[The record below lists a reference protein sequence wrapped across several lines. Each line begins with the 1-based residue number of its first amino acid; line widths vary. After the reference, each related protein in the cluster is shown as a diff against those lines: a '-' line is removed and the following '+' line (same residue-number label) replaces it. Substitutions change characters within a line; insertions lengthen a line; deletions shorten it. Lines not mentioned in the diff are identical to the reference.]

1 MFESDALPRGQGRL
15 VTAGSCSHSWAER
28 TKGGGV
34 VAGVTQQKMEPA
46 CGWESHKGDVATP
59 AMLSKAENEGQYI
72 PASLSPI
79 LPSPTGV
86 KLSEGRGQPSGMQ
99 NRAG

>member
-1 MFESDALPRGQGRL
+1 MGGR
-15 VTAGSCSHSWAER
+15 A
-28 TKGGGV
+28 TKG
-34 VAGVTQQKMEPA
+34 MWPL
-46 CGWESHKGDVATP
+46 P
-59 AMLSKAENEGQYI
+59 AMLSRAESEGQYI

-99 NRAG
+99 NRAGKDNK